1 MKLSHSKLQCIIN
14 NPAEYYLSAVEGIQ
28 LKEEKA
34 AFAIGSAVHWSIEH
48 DTDDL
53 LEYFGKSS
61 IDELTQQEIMA
72 IAMAHGFK
80 VHKDKIMSK
89 VLEGC
94 TIEEENHE
102 LFLTSNLPSI
112 PYDHHEFVGILD
124 LLCKTDKGWIL
135 MDYKTSS
142 QTPDW
147 KCYIDQIYRYIFQLK
162 TNFPDIP
169 IYRLGI
175 INIKKS
181 SLYKRKDDT
190 NQSFLDRYKQM
201 YETDFDKLFDYHEF
215 KDCEIDLNDY
225 DKYIRN
231 LKYMSD
237 IAASIVANKSWF
249 INFNNV
255 EGKYGKSDYYPIFFR
270 QVDAYKLYKIRDKV
284 YMKDQWFEERGCC
297 DLDMKVLF
305 EDNVLNHF
313 YKFEQEYEKDREHYL
328 DNIKQ
333 NYIVDDRLLKI
344 YENTLQQ
351 KLKESSE
358 EIKDDPF

>member
-1 MKLSHSKLQCIIN
+1 
-14 NPAEYYLSAVEGIQ
+14 
-28 LKEEKA
+28 
-34 AFAIGSAVHWSIEH
+34 
-48 DTDDL
+48 
-53 LEYFGKSS
+53 
-61 IDELTQQEIMA
+61 MA
-72 IAMAHGFK
+72 TAMAHGFK
-80 VHKDKIMSK
+80 VHKNKIMSK

-190 NQSFLDRYKQM
+190 NQSFLDRYK
-201 YETDFDKLFDYHEF
+201 
-215 KDCEIDLNDY
+215 
-225 DKYIRN
+225 
-231 LKYMSD
+231 
-237 IAASIVANKSWF
+237 
-249 INFNNV
+249 
-255 EGKYGKSDYYPIFFR
+255 
-270 QVDAYKLYKIRDKV
+270 
-284 YMKDQWFEERGCC
+284 
-297 DLDMKVLF
+297 
-305 EDNVLNHF
+305 
-313 YKFEQEYEKDREHYL
+313 
-328 DNIKQ
+328 
-333 NYIVDDRLLKI
+333 
-344 YENTLQQ
+344 
-351 KLKESSE
+351 
-358 EIKDDPF
+358 